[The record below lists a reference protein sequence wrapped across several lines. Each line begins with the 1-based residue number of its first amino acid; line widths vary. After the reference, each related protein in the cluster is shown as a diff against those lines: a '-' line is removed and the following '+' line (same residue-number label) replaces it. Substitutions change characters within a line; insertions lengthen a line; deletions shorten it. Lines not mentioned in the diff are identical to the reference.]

1 MVLLLCDR
9 KYVFFLN
16 KNILGEKKQ
25 PVNLIWIWTIS
36 WLKCCSIRQI
46 FLKNP
51 SVYFSFLPSSQH
63 LGINKSDPGTLTPEE
78 VHAFVRLDL
87 DPAKVTWQRGRN
99 GRSCLRQRS
108 RTALELNPWNEKT
121 KQWQLGIMDRNR
133 FFFSPGW
140 TSWRS
145 RSPDNPTDNVTP
157 ILDLW
162 SGLFGVWRWQLVRLT
177 LAGPVYM
184 DIGMFFRQ

>member
-1 MVLLLCDR
+1 MRMVLLLCDR

-140 TSWRS
+140 TSWINFKLS
-145 RSPDNPTDNVTP
+145 RILFFFYFFTP
-157 ILDLW
+157 CIP
-162 SGLFGVWRWQLVRLT
+162 
-177 LAGPVYM
+177 GPS
-184 DIGMFFRQ
+184 R